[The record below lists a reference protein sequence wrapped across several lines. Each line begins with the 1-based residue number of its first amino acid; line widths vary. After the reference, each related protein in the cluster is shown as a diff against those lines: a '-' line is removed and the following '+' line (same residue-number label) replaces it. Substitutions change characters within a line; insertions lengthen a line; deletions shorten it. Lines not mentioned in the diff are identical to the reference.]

1 MFRSVELELM
11 NKIDLL
17 PHLDF
22 DVDRFAANLRAVNP
36 NAQLVPTSARTG
48 DGIDEWC
55 TWLTADA

>member
-1 MFRSVELELM
+1 M

-22 DVDRFAANLRAVNP
+22 DVERFAANLRAVNP